1 MDGAGGADGRRERAG
16 IDRRLVVVGTGSYRH
31 APELPLMPEELRAA
45 VRLFGGLGYRV
56 DERITDAGLGTT
68 RDRVLDW
75 AYRTDGTGSA
85 VVVYWTGHGVDGSG
99 RHYLL
104 CADSHPD
111 RLAGTALAAEDLTR
125 YVLESGAERVLL
137 VIDTCWAGQGG
148 ADAATAA
155 EQLRAALR
163 QGAADHRATGRA
175 DTGRADIGRRL
186 TDFAVIAVAR
196 AGEPASPMVFAAAL

>member
-1 MDGAGGADGRRERAG
+1 MDGTGGAEQTDERAV

-56 DERITDAGLGTT
+56 DERITDAGLGAT
-68 RDRVLDW
+68 RDRLLDW
-75 AYRTDGTGSA
+75 AYRADGTGAA
-85 VVVYWTGHGVDGSG
+85 VVLYWTGHGVDGTG

-104 CADSHPD
+104 CADSRPD

-137 VIDTCWAGQGG
+137 VIDTCWA
-148 ADAATAA
+148 A
-155 EQLRAALR
+155 RAAPTR
-163 QGAADHRATGRA
+163 PPPPNSCAPHSGRA
-175 DTGRADIGRRL
+175 PPTPPAPAAPTGGD
-186 TDFAVIAVAR
+186 
-196 AGEPASPMVFAAAL
+196 SPTSP